1 MQTEQRIPDQAP
13 LARSVAGNVIRGS
26 LGNLIEWY
34 DWYVYAAFSIYF
46 ASVFFPSSN
55 STAQL
60 LNTAGIFAVGFLIRP
75 LGGWLLG
82 WYADRAGR
90 RAALTLSV
98 TMMGVGSL
106 GIAVLPG
113 YAQIGALAPIL
124 LVAAR
129 LLQGLSL
136 GGEYGTSATYLS
148 EVATPHRRGFYSS
161 FQYVTL
167 TSGQLLALGVQIVL
181 QQILTPEQ
189 MHDWGWRIA
198 FAIGAVAAVTV
209 MRLRRTMDESQNY
222 KLAVEANSERGSL
235 RILLSYPRE
244 CLTVVGLT
252 LGGTIAFYT
261 FTTYMQKFMINTT
274 GLPKEQVTWINFVA
288 LVIFVGLQPLVGAFS
303 DKIGRRPVLIAF
315 GIGATSCTVPL
326 LTAVSHAGSAL
337 SAFGLM
343 LMGLVIV
350 SGYTSINAV
359 LADVAERDRATGPA
373 ETAPVAALPRHRR
386 RCGPDGAVARV
397 YENYLQVIVRDSASI
412 RRVDDLRGLR
422 VSIGPAGS
430 GAAATS
436 EVLFEAAGLGGQ
448 VDMRRYRL
456 HDGVARLA
464 DGGIEA
470 LVWSG
475 GVPTPAISE
484 LDATVPVRML
494 DIGELAV
501 PMTDI
506 SGYPYLT
513 RGVPAGEYAPPGL
526 RSIGVPNLLLC
537 RPDIAD
543 DVIAAVVDVLATD
556 APQLVPPSVRGLQY
570 LDPPSMIQTGLV
582 PLHPGAIR
590 QYRKLHG

>member
-1 MQTEQRIPDQAP
+1 
-13 LARSVAGNVIRGS
+13 VAGNVIRGS

-167 TSGQLLALGVQIVL
+167 TSGQLLALGVQIIL
-181 QQILTPEQ
+181 QQVLTQEQ

-198 FAIGAVAAVTV
+198 FVIGAVAAVTV
-209 MRLRRTMDESQNY
+209 MWLRRTMDESENY
-222 KLAVEANSERGSL
+222 KLAVESNTERGSL

-288 LVIFVGLQPLVGAFS
+288 LVIFVGLQPLIGAFS
-303 DKIGRRPVLIAF
+303 DKIGRRPILIAF
-315 GIGATSCTVPL
+315 GIGATVCTVPL

-343 LMGLVIV
+343 LIGLVIV

-359 LADVAERDRATGPA
+359 VKAELFPARIRALGVGLPYALTVAIFGGTTEYVALALKNIGHETWFFFYVAG
-373 ETAPVAALPRHRR
+373 AALISLL
-386 RCGPDGAVARV
+386 V
-397 YENYLQVIVRDSASI
+397 Y
-412 RRVDDLRGLR
+412 
-422 VSIGPAGS
+422 
-430 GAAATS
+430 
-436 EVLFEAAGLGGQ
+436 VLMGESSRSSHLE
-448 VDMRRYRL
+448 RETR
-456 HDGVARLA
+456 
-464 DGGIEA
+464 
-470 LVWSG
+470 
-475 GVPTPAISE
+475 E
-484 LDATVPVRML
+484 LDA
-494 DIGELAV
+494 DEAEGAK
-501 PMTDI
+501 
-506 SGYPYLT
+506 
-513 RGVPAGEYAPPGL
+513 
-526 RSIGVPNLLLC
+526 
-537 RPDIAD
+537 
-543 DVIAAVVDVLATD
+543 VDEVLAEP
-556 APQLVPPSVRGLQY
+556 A
-570 LDPPSMIQTGLV
+570 
-582 PLHPGAIR
+582 
-590 QYRKLHG
+590 